1 MNTTNYK
8 QYDTRWSGLP
18 YKDLP
23 DNIGNNGCGM
33 VAINN
38 GIIEM
43 LSQMDQTPITMQ
55 PHCRQYACHDGTY
68 WSAIPKMLE
77 FYGCT
82 EVMEHDNMSSLWREL
97 EKGDRIAIYM
107 MNKYPGGSKQVH
119 WTSGGHFIVSC
130 GFRYENGLHKLYVKD
145 SNSTSSDRNYWIS
158 YEENMRGDV
167 SACWSGKLNGSP
179 SPTPTPTP
187 PGKIAVDGVGGY
199 ETVYRLQQFL
209 NLSDPDGLIGHQ
221 RSARKKYYPA
231 LTAVS
236 FSLWGSS
243 NTVTALQQ
251 FLNLPDP
258 DGIIGPN
265 TAGALQRRLRDLGYL
280 AASEE
285 IDNIIGAKTM
295 RALQTALNNDFKKVT
310 PPTPP
315 TPTPGGDTKMID
327 VSEFQGSIDWGK
339 VKADGIKAVIIR
351 VGGRGGEK
359 GNIYDDTRFFENM
372 RGAYNA
378 GLSVGIYFLTQ
389 AISAA
394 EGKEEAEYTIRK
406 WTESGIPISFP
417 ICIDSED
424 VSWKNPDGSI
434 GYGRAHSR
442 KLSQA
447 RRTMAIQG
455 FAEECKRQG
464 FASMIYASTNWL
476 YNQVDMNVLGPIMDI
491 WVAQWSSSCDYRG
504 KYIIWQYSNAG
515 SVNGIKGNVDM
526 DKCYVDPKK
535 VDPPKPEPGPT
546 PTPGGHYTGKYP
558 EVRVKR
564 SIAEVLQYAIKW
576 AIWIAAN
583 NDFHYGYGPHAHHN
597 GCYFCGTQAAKMG
610 HGIKMPEHTYCCNPF
625 VHAAL
630 AHGGLIPKALKM
642 CSEGRSWDFNKGSG
656 YDACDMFDKLGKP
669 AQSKLKPGD
678 VLCNGGHVVLYIGD
692 GKIAEASGGDDN
704 VIHSKGWNNSIHVTS
719 LDYSDF
725 DRVYRLNTPVDADI
739 IMRKGEVS
747 ERVADLQR
755 YLVWYGAL
763 PQGEDIDIYY
773 GEKTFKAVVKMQT
786 DFFGASEADGTI
798 GPKTITK
805 MKEYSKGGPTPTPG
819 GHYTGSLPT
828 MEEIKAAS
836 NQGAINRA
844 VNWTKDIARQGF
856 GYLWPQQAACYFCG
870 STSKKAYTCM
880 PFITAAYAHGGG
892 DPDVLALC
900 KNRHALGLHEDDPD
914 WQTLIRKGKF
924 AYLGRMSGIDWS
936 AIKVGDVLVQYASD
950 DQHGH
955 MMMYAGNNQ
964 LAEASPDVG
973 CAITGNAKGRY
984 TRYANGESQ
993 CGQGSK
999 NFVMR
1004 YVGTRAYISKGDSG
1018 TAVLEWQD
1026 FLDWWSDG
1034 QFYKECRK
1042 GDGVFGA
1049 NTHKWTV
1056 AFQEKEM
1063 GKGQGDGTVGP
1074 KTISAAQSIRK

>member
-23 DNIGNNGCGM
+23 DNVGNNGCGM
-33 VAINN
+33 VAVNN

-43 LSQMDQTPITMQ
+43 LSQIDQTPKTMQ

-77 FYGCT
+77 YYGCT
-82 EVMEHDNMSSLWREL
+82 EVMEHDNMASLWREL

-107 MNKYPGGSKQVH
+107 MNRYPAGSKGIR

-130 GFRYENGLHKLYVKD
+130 DFRHENGLHKLYVKD

-209 NLSDPDGLIGHQ
+209 NLSGPDGLIGHQ

-236 FSLWGSS
+236 FSLFGSS
-243 NTVTALQQ
+243 NTVTALQK
-251 FLNLPDP
+251 FLNLSGP

-295 RALQTALNNDFKKVT
+295 RALQTALNNDFKPVT

-315 TPTPGGDTKMID
+315 TPTPGGDMKMID
-327 VSEFQGSIDWGK
+327 VSEFQGSIDWSK
-339 VKADGIKAVIIR
+339 VKAGGIKAVIIR

-424 VSWKNPDGSI
+424 VSWKKPDGSI

-447 RRTMAIQG
+447 RRTMAIKA

-476 YNQVDMNVLGPIMDI
+476 YNQVDMNVLGPLMDV

-515 SVNGIKGNVDM
+515 SVKGIGGNVDM

-535 VDPPKPEPGPT
+535 VNPPKPT
-546 PTPGGHYTGKYP
+546 PTPTPDPKHYGGPFPT
-558 EVRVKR
+558 E
-564 SIAEVLQYAIKW
+564 AEIREAQIGGLCRACKEQTSWSYGSKFEYIEPPTIESSKENSTCVTYVSCVLQRIGVFKSGE
-576 AIWIAAN
+576 AIWIAGR
-583 NDFHYGYGPHAHHN
+583 GYGDGKVRGANGQMTVTYHN
-597 GCYFCGTQAAKMG
+597 NR
-610 HGIKMPEHTYCCNPF
+610 P
-625 VHAAL
+625 
-630 AHGGLIPKALKM
+630 LKDVSLETGDM
-642 CSEGRSWDFNKGSG
+642 IFYDDNRSGEYG
-656 YDACDMFDKLGKP
+656 
-669 AQSKLKPGD
+669 
-678 VLCNGGHVVLYIGD
+678 NGGHEEIFNGVRNDKYSYFY
-692 GKIAEASGGDDN
+692 SGG
-704 VIHSKGWNNSIHVTS
+704 
-719 LDYSDF
+719 
-725 DRVYRLNTPVDADI
+725 
-739 IMRKGEVS
+739 
-747 ERVADLQR
+747 
-755 YLVWYGAL
+755 
-763 PQGEDIDIYY
+763 
-773 GEKTFKAVVKMQT
+773 
-786 DFFGASEADGTI
+786 
-798 GPKTITK
+798 
-805 MKEYSKGGPTPTPG
+805 
-819 GHYTGSLPT
+819 TGSYHNT
-828 MEEIKAAS
+828 S
-836 NQGAINRA
+836 NSNSEPNTRA
-844 VNWTKDIARQGF
+844 VLATARLKPRT
-856 GYLWPQQAACYFCG
+856 Y
-870 STSKKAYTCM
+870 
-880 PFITAAYAHGGG
+880 
-892 DPDVLALC
+892 
-900 KNRHALGLHEDDPD
+900 
-914 WQTLIRKGKF
+914 
-924 AYLGRMSGIDWS
+924 
-936 AIKVGDVLVQYASD
+936 IK
-950 DQHGH
+950 
-955 MMMYAGNNQ
+955 
-964 LAEASPDVG
+964 
-973 CAITGNAKGRY
+973 
-984 TRYANGESQ
+984 
-993 CGQGSK
+993 
-999 NFVMR
+999 
-1004 YVGTRAYISKGDSG
+1004 KGDEG
-1018 TAVLEWQD
+1018 KAVLEWQN
-1026 FLDWWSDG
+1026 FLNWWSDG
-1034 QFYKECRK
+1034 AFYKECGP
-1042 GDGVFGA
+1042 GDIYFGN

-1056 AFQEKEM
+1056 EFQEEVM

-1074 KTISAAQSIRK
+1074 KTIAAAQSIRK

>member
-33 VAINN
+33 VAVNN

-43 LSQMDQTPITMQ
+43 LSQIDQTPKTMQ

-68 WSAIPKMLE
+68 WSAIPKMLKY
-77 FYGCT
+77 YGCT
-82 EVMEHDNMSSLWREL
+82 EVMEHDNMASLWREL

-107 MNKYPGGSKQVH
+107 MNNRPGGSKGVH

-130 GFRYENGLHKLYVKD
+130 DYRHENGLHKLYVKD

-209 NLSDPDGLIGHQ
+209 NLSGPDGLIGHQ

-243 NTVTALQQ
+243 NTVTALQK
-251 FLNLPDP
+251 FLNLSGP
-258 DGIIGPN
+258 DGILGPN
-265 TAGALQRRLRDLGYL
+265 TTGALQRRLRDLGYL

-285 IDNIIGAKTM
+285 IDAIIGPKSM
-295 RALQTALNNDFKKVT
+295 RALQTALNNDFKPVT

-327 VSEFQGSIDWGK
+327 VSEFQGSIDWNK
-339 VKADGIKAVIIR
+339 VKADGVKAVIIR

-476 YNQVDMNVLGPIMDI
+476 YNQVDMNVLGSLMDV

-515 SVNGIKGNVDM
+515 SVNGIRGNVDM

-535 VDPPKPEPGPT
+535 VDSPKPEPGPT
-546 PTPGGHYTGKYP
+546 PVPSDGHYTGAYP
-558 EVRVKR
+558 SVRVTR
-564 SIAEVLQYAIKW
+564 DASHVIGNAVNFGKW
-576 AIWIAAN
+576 VAGM
-583 NDFHYGYGPHAHHN
+583 NDFHYGHGEHAHHN
-597 GCYFCGTQAAKMG
+597 GCYFCGTNGAKKGYM
-610 HGIKMPEHTYCCNPF
+610 KMWEHTACCNPF
-625 VHAAL
+625 VHSCF
-630 AHGGLIPKALKM
+630 AHGGLVPSMLSM
-642 CSEGRSWDFNKGSG
+642 CMNGKSYGFKKGEG
-656 YDACDMFDKLGKP
+656 YDASSLFKKINRADAK
-669 AQSKLKPGD
+669 AGD
-678 VLCNGGHVVLYIGD
+678 VFCSDCHVALYIGN
-692 GKIAEASGGDDN
+692 GKIVHAGSEDDN
-704 VIHSKGWNNSIHVTS
+704 VP
-719 LDYSDF
+719 YSDSWNRSITIGEWK
-725 DRVYRLNTPVDADI
+725 DKYYDAPRVYRFVGSVDADI
-739 IMRKGEVS
+739 IIRKGEVS
-747 ERVADLQR
+747 GRVKDLQA
-755 YLVWYGAL
+755 YLNWYTN
-763 PQGEDIDIYY
+763 GEFCKKCGEPDGYY
-773 GEKTFKAVVKMQT
+773 GENTYKYVVKMQT
-786 DFFGASEADGTI
+786 DFFGASEADGT
-798 GPKTITK
+798 
-805 MKEYSKGGPTPTPG
+805 
-819 GHYTGSLPT
+819 
-828 MEEIKAAS
+828 
-836 NQGAINRA
+836 
-844 VNWTKDIARQGF
+844 
-856 GYLWPQQAACYFCG
+856 
-870 STSKKAYTCM
+870 
-880 PFITAAYAHGGG
+880 
-892 DPDVLALC
+892 
-900 KNRHALGLHEDDPD
+900 
-914 WQTLIRKGKF
+914 
-924 AYLGRMSGIDWS
+924 
-936 AIKVGDVLVQYASD
+936 
-950 DQHGH
+950 
-955 MMMYAGNNQ
+955 
-964 LAEASPDVG
+964 
-973 CAITGNAKGRY
+973 
-984 TRYANGESQ
+984 
-993 CGQGSK
+993 
-999 NFVMR
+999 
-1004 YVGTRAYISKGDSG
+1004 
-1018 TAVLEWQD
+1018 
-1026 FLDWWSDG
+1026 
-1034 QFYKECRK
+1034 
-1042 GDGVFGA
+1042 
-1049 NTHKWTV
+1049 
-1056 AFQEKEM
+1056 
-1063 GKGQGDGTVGP
+1063 VGP
-1074 KTISAAQSIRK
+1074 RTIQKAREVVK

>member
-43 LSQMDQTPITMQ
+43 LSQIDQTPITMQ

-107 MNKYPGGSKQVH
+107 MNKYPGGSKGIH

-130 GFRYENGLHKLYVKD
+130 AFRYENGLHKLYVKD

-209 NLSDPDGLIGHQ
+209 NLSDPDGLIGRQ
-221 RSARKKYYPA
+221 RSSRKKYYPA

-236 FSLWGSS
+236 FSLFGSS
-243 NTVTALQQ
+243 NTVTALQK
-251 FLNLPDP
+251 FLNLSDP

-327 VSEFQGSIDWGK
+327 VSEFQGDIDWNK

-359 GNIYDDTRFFENM
+359 GNIYDDDHFFENM
-372 RGAYNA
+372 KGAYNA
-378 GLSVGIYFLTQ
+378 GLSIGIYFLTQ

-406 WTESGIPISFP
+406 WTESGIPISYP

-424 VSWKNPDGSI
+424 VEWTNEDGSK
-434 GYGRAHSR
+434 GYGRAHSTR
-442 KLSQA
+442 LSQA
-447 RRTMAIQG
+447 RRTQAIKA

-476 YNQVDMNVLGPIMDI
+476 YNQVDMNVLGPIMDV

-504 KYIIWQYSNAG
+504 KYIIWQYSSTG
-515 SVNGIKGNVDM
+515 SVNGIRGNVDM

-535 VDPPKPEPGPT
+535 VDPPKPGPT
-546 PTPGGHYTGKYP
+546 PTPDPKPY
-558 EVRVKR
+558 
-564 SIAEVLQYAIKW
+564 S
-576 AIWIAAN
+576 
-583 NDFHYGYGPHAHHN
+583 GP
-597 GCYFCGTQAAKMG
+597 FPT
-610 HGIKMPEHTYCCNPF
+610 
-625 VHAAL
+625 
-630 AHGGLIPKALKM
+630 
-642 CSEGRSWDFNKGSG
+642 
-656 YDACDMFDKLGKP
+656 
-669 AQSKLKPGD
+669 
-678 VLCNGGHVVLYIGD
+678 
-692 GKIAEASGGDDN
+692 EA
-704 VIHSKGWNNSIHVTS
+704 
-719 LDYSDF
+719 
-725 DRVYRLNTPVDADI
+725 
-739 IMRKGEVS
+739 
-747 ERVADLQR
+747 
-755 YLVWYGAL
+755 
-763 PQGEDIDIYY
+763 
-773 GEKTFKAVVKMQT
+773 
-786 DFFGASEADGTI
+786 
-798 GPKTITK
+798 
-805 MKEYSKGGPTPTPG
+805 
-819 GHYTGSLPT
+819 
-828 MEEIKAAS
+828 EIKAAS
-836 NQGAINRA
+836 NTGIHNNI
-844 VNWTKDIARQGF
+844 VSWCKEIADGGKYHYVQFTDDEYTHKCPICTGRTYDLGWNCI
-856 GYLWPQQAACYFCG
+856 GYAFASWR
-870 STSKKAYTCM
+870 
-880 PFITAAYAHGGG
+880 HGGG
-892 DPDVLALC
+892 IPCTCNCGVIYNGLGDNYYYMSNAEVLQSM
-900 KNRHALGLHEDDPD
+900 KNRIGVSDI
-914 WQTLIRKGKF
+914 QLIRNDNNMIPQDSLIKGDLLMYYNPDHTYQHMATYIGNGK
-924 AYLGRMSGIDWS
+924 I
-936 AIKVGDVLVQYASD
+936 SD
-950 DQHGH
+950 DSSGQRPNIKYGKS
-955 MMMYAGNNQ
+955 YEYSSATKC
-964 LAEASPDVG
+964 LF
-973 CAITGNAKGRY
+973 AIRY
-984 TRYANGESQ
+984 T
-993 CGQGSK
+993 
-999 NFVMR
+999 
-1004 YVGTRAYISKGDSG
+1004 GTRSYIKKGDEG
-1018 TAVLEWQD
+1018 AAVLKWQD
-1026 FLDWWSDG
+1026 FLNWWSDG
-1034 QFYKECRK
+1034 AFYKECGP
-1042 GDGVFGA
+1042 GDTYFGN

-1056 AFQEKEM
+1056 KFQEEVM